1 MRSSLIVLCFFGGAC
16 GGEEPSSNSPPATN
30 AARAEAPAQ
39 APRGDPSPENT
50 PTPTPNNREG
60 RDAAAVLR
68 LYYDH
73 IEAGRIR
80 EAWAMRSASREGY
93 DRFERNFAAY
103 DRYKVSLGPA
113 TQPVAAGGW
122 VYVEVPIQIF
132 GTMKGGKGFGS
143 VGNVTMRKA
152 VDMPG
157 ATARERA
164 WHIYTG

>member
-1 MRSSLIVLCFFGGAC
+1 MRPSLIVLCFCAAAC
-16 GGEEPSSNSPPATN
+16 RGDEQSSESSPARN
-30 AARAEAPAQ
+30 APRVEAPAQ
-39 APRGDPSPENT
+39 APRGDPSPENR
-50 PTPTPNNREG
+50 PTPKDNEG
-60 RDAAAVLR
+60 KDAAAVLR
-68 LYYDH
+68 RYYDH
-73 IEAGRIR
+73 IEAGRTR
-80 EAWAMRSASREGY
+80 EAWAMRSASDAGY

-113 TQPVAAGGW
+113 TQPVEAAGW

-152 VDMPG
+152 VDIPG
-157 ATARERA
+157 ATARDRA